1 MPALKRYEKICKNN
15 GHDVEIHVCKEHF
28 SKNLWGVSAD
38 LEHCYGFGGVDIPE
52 DRLGASVKDLER
64 FFSKKNE
71 QEIIFFINIDFY
83 SIRALDLIWKK
94 ISDSNINIII
104 RLIGVMENDVG
115 GHINELEFL
124 PYLKNLKQN
133 LGSKLKL
140 GAETLGYAEFLSDHI
155 NFKVDYLPFPL
166 INDIPSAP
174 IISSKSSDI
183 LRIGFLGAPRE
194 DKGYNIM
201 PYMIQHMHLL
211 DQNTQ
216 FVIQGEF
223 GYDHVWESIPE
234 RIKSKIVYKKS
245 PLDHKL
251 IIDLLKTCSVVFLP
265 YDDIVYKNRGSAI
278 MFEALEVGV
287 PSVTFKN
294 PAFARDIKDYGIGL
308 VYESF
313 ENLNLQ
319 DIFDLLNNF
328 ETNRAQYICVTN
340 ENFKKSLD
348 FK

>member
-1 MPALKRYEKICKNN
+1 MPALKRYEKICKIN
-15 GHDVEIHVCKEHF
+15 GYDVEIHVCKKHF
-28 SKNLWGVSAD
+28 SKNLFGVSTD

-52 DRLGASVKDLER
+52 DPLGASVKDLER
-64 FFSKKNE
+64 FFTEKNE
-71 QEIIFFINIDFY
+71 QEIIFFINIDYY
-83 SIRALDLIWKK
+83 SIRALDLLWKK
-94 ISDSNINIII
+94 IAESNINLII

-124 PYLKNLKQN
+124 PHLKNLKLN

-155 NFKVDYLPFPL
+155 NYKVDYLPFPL
-166 INDIPSAP
+166 IDDIPSIA
-174 IISSKSSDI
+174 SKSSDV
-183 LRIGFLGAPRE
+183 LRVGFLGAPRE
-194 DKGYNIM
+194 DKGYEIM
-201 PYMIQHMHLL
+201 PYIIQYMHLL
-211 DQNTQ
+211 DKNTQ
-216 FVIQGEF
+216 FVIQGEL
-223 GYDHVWESIPE
+223 GYDHVWGTIPE
-234 RIKSKIVYKKS
+234 GIKSQTVYKKS
-245 PLDHKL
+245 PLDHNL

-294 PAFARDIKDYGIGL
+294 PAFARDIKEYGIGL
-308 VYESF
+308 VYDSF

-319 DIFDLLNNF
+319 DISNLLNNF
-328 ETNRAQYICVTN
+328 EENRAQYICVTN